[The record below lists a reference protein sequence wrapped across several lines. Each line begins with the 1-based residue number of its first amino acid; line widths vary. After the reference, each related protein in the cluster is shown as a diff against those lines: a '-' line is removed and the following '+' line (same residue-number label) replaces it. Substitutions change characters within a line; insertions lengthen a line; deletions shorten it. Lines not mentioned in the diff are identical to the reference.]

1 LRYSPLQLQK
11 VFWRLAAVGQ
21 SRFDVRRST
30 YFDVPR
36 ENLPW
41 AWVFLTNTQ
50 NSGFGS
56 SLLLNT
62 NLMSGTT
69 PRYVYKIGNN
79 FPSGL
84 NDDDALP
91 LSDLDKVRCIIAGLV
106 GIGTD
111 YAID

>member
-1 LRYSPLQLQK
+1 MASPDSMSESPLILK
-11 VFWRLAAVGQ
+11 CGEKTSLSLGV
-21 SRFDVRRST
+21 
-30 YFDVPR
+30 
-36 ENLPW
+36 
-41 AWVFLTNTQ
+41 LTNTQ

-56 SLLLNT
+56 SPLLNT
-62 NLMSGTT
+62 NPMSDTT

-91 LSDLDKVRCIIAGLV
+91 PSDLDKVRCIIAGPA